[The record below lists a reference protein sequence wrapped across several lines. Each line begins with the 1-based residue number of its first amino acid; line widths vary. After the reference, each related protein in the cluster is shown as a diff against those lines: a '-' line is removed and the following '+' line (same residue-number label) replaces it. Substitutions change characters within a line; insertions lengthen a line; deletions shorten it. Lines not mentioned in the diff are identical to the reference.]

1 MKEGRREGGEGS
13 GKEKRGGIY
22 TGVIVPEAILIVLE
36 LKNATLLNA
45 TAKLKGG

>member
-1 MKEGRREGGEGS
+1 MKEGRGVEEE
-13 GKEKRGGIY
+13 EKRRGVY